1 MTLYGLTGIAPAST
15 LLLRSFHPLW
25 ATLVIFRSPFIAILI
40 IIISAVTTLLPGLG
54 TAPLWDEDEPKNAA
68 CTLAMLDS
76 GDWIVPTY
84 NGSLRVEKPPL
95 VNWVQIVGI
104 SLFGR
109 NEFGV
114 RIGSACLTIGTCL
127 LTWWIGRLLAGPF
140 AGLLSGLVMSTCIWT
155 AVGGRAATPDAS
167 LVFCTTMAGA
177 IYVHAI
183 QRSSVLQ
190 ITRIHAIG
198 IGLACGFAIL
208 AKGPVGIVL
217 PMMAFALTAG
227 VLHSKSIFT
236 SSKSWICS
244 VATSLR
250 PLTILAVATA
260 VALPW
265 YVLVGL
271 RTNGQWLRDFL
282 LIHNAGRFIAPM
294 EGHSGS
300 FLYYPMILAIGL
312 FPWSIILLAVP
323 AHAVFLWRTN
333 RLTSSHFRAVAFSGS
348 WTLVWI
354 GTFAIAGTKLPGYIW
369 PAYPAISVITALYIS
384 DWLRGRTGWEKTI
397 FWNMNSGKAADLV
410 MNIGWLALAAV
421 GICLTISIPLV
432 LQNIAPG
439 NEWLGLLGLLPV
451 ITAATAFL
459 LQRRGHA
466 GLAICALT
474 TFSILF
480 VATLG
485 GFVSVR
491 LAHHQGTSTLLATL
505 SPSARDG
512 NWASIK
518 TPRPSLVFY
527 TQKNVV
533 KLENISASI
542 EHLRKNPSAKLLIEA
557 DELPDLLP
565 HIPAGFGI
573 LCEKPRSIDMGLAII
588 GRIDTENTHS
598 LAQSPPSY

>member
-1 MTLYGLTGIAPAST
+1 MTLYGLTSIAPAST

-127 LTWWIGRLLAGPF
+127 LTWWIGCLLAGPF

-533 KLENISASI
+533 KLESISASI